1 MIFYRLPEPVAGK
14 SEIACIGLVHRR
26 AYVGIHLLQGYFGQ
40 VHHLPGVSY
49 AVEYSR
55 RGIGKCAV
63 KVEYNE
69 LIVIHSVPPLHT
81 ARG

>member
-14 SEIACIGLVHRR
+14 SEIACIGLVHGR
-26 AYVGIHLLQGYFGQ
+26 AYVGIHLLQGYLGQ
-40 VHHLPGVSY
+40 VHHLLGVSY
-49 AVEYSR
+49 AVEYSG

-63 KVEYNE
+63 EVEYDE
-69 LIVIHSVPPLHT
+69 LIVIHPVSPLRT